1 MAFTSTD
8 LTSVEQAIM
17 SLGAGEA
24 VVMVT
29 FGNGYSVKYRETDLD
44 KLIQLRSLIQ
54 RETSGVHRRVH
65 AKNAGRC
72 RS

>member
-8 LTSVEQAIM
+8 LTNVEQAIM
-17 SLGAGEA
+17 SLGTGDA
-24 VVMVT
+24 VVQVT
-29 FGNGYSVKYRETDLD
+29 FGNGYSVRYREADMD

-54 RETSGVHRRVH
+54 RETAGVHRRVY
-65 AKNAGRC
+65 ASNAGRC

>member
-1 MAFTSTD
+1 MSFTSTD
-8 LTSVEQAIM
+8 LSRVEQAIL
-17 SLGAGEA
+17 SLGAGDA
-24 VVMVT
+24 VVQVT
-29 FGNGYSVKYRETDLD
+29 FGNGYSVRYREADMD

-65 AKNAGRC
+65 AYNAGRC

>member
-8 LTSVEQAIM
+8 LSRVEQAIL
-17 SLGAGEA
+17 SLGSGEA
-24 VVMVT
+24 VVQVT
-29 FGNGYSVKYRETDLD
+29 FGNGYSVRYREADMD

-54 RETSGVHRRVH
+54 RETSGVHRRVY
-65 AKNAGRC
+65 AYNAGRC